1 MKCRYCGADLDDGV
15 LFCGECGAMVN
26 PQKRFCRECG
36 KEVPSNACFCSYCG
50 ADLTATPTPEELEN
64 EAPSESRGAAD
75 DKIKGDTPTPSTGP
89 DVHTDMRSKITSF
102 LKEIQAKLMAF
113 WAELDSF
120 CKVFTISSAVILV
133 LLLIAWTSRNGTAV
147 FISLLQITALVL
159 SILWHKE
166 ILNCPKVWLKYA
178 VLAVALLFSIL
189 NIISYS
195 SKKENTPKASIS
207 TTVATENTESTIF
220 PPCTATDCIGQ
231 SCDTVK
237 NAFSAAGFTEVHTVE
252 INDLPYSESDK
263 NNTVES
269 ISVGGKNSFS
279 KALRFNSSDVVE
291 IRYHTY
297 KKFSVNVDV
306 DFIPNLF
313 FDKYGIALYFNEE
326 KVGELAHGEDKSFS
340 LKAKPGTYAL
350 VFQKKG
356 DTSRTGSLELDIK
369 GDVNAAV
376 QISCQSDSI
385 LVKPLYIEKLGEVHE
400 GEIMMPQAASSYGN
414 LNYLDVK
421 KSLEDLGFSN
431 ISTEAFYDIYFGW
444 TDTGAVESV
453 TIDGNN
459 SFNRGD
465 VFNSDSNIIIAYHM
479 PYSDDPSRIKVEK
492 DTSDF
497 TGLNYLDVEQA
508 FKDMGFSTIEL
519 EKVVTE
525 DTLYVE
531 GSVVSVAI
539 NGSSFTAGTTFAPN
553 SKVRIKY
560 YHVEEPTKIET
571 LTIDNSNDFAS
582 LMKITDQTDVTTIRE
597 FVNSHK
603 GDYIEFDG
611 CIAYMMHHKNL
622 KTRFDICL
630 VGGNYSDRV
639 LGPLFA
645 FEDVNFYDMNVSGS
659 DTVAQGMHFRIVGQ
673 IDGFNSDGKYIVLKP
688 ISLTS
693 R

>member
-1 MKCRYCGADLDDGV
+1 MKCRNCGADLDDGV

-26 PQKRFCRECG
+26 PQKKFCRECG
-36 KEVPSNACFCSYCG
+36 KEVPSNARFCSYCG
-50 ADLTATPTPEELEN
+50 ADLTTTPTPEELEN
-64 EAPSESRGAAD
+64 EAASESRGAAG

-89 DVHTDMRSKITSF
+89 NVHTDMRGKITAF

-113 WAELDSF
+113 WADLDSF
-120 CKVFTISSAVILV
+120 SKVFTISSTVILV
-133 LLLIAWTSRNGTAV
+133 LLLIAWTSHNGTAI
-147 FISLLQITALVL
+147 FISLLQIAALVL

-166 ILNCPKVWLKYA
+166 ILNSPKVWLKYA

-189 NIISYS
+189 NITSYS

-207 TTVATENTESTIF
+207 TTVATENTEPTIF
-220 PPCTATDCIGQ
+220 PPYAAADCIGQ

-237 NAFSAAGFTEVHTVE
+237 NAFSTAGFTEVHTVE

-263 NNTVES
+263 NNTIES
-269 ISVGGKNSFS
+269 ISIGGKNSFS

-297 KKFSVNVDV
+297 KKFSVNIDV
-306 DFIPNLF
+306 NFVPNLF

-350 VFQKKG
+350 VFRKKG
-356 DTSRTGSLELDIK
+356 DTSCTGSLELDIK

-385 LVKPLYIEKLGEVHE
+385 LVKPLYIEKLGEVQE
-400 GEIMMPQAASSYGN
+400 GEIMMPQAASSYRN
-414 LNYLDVK
+414 LNYLDVQ
-421 KSLEDLGFSN
+421 KSLKDLGFSN
-431 ISTEAFYDIYFGW
+431 VSTEAFYDIYFGW

-479 PYSDDPSRIKVEK
+479 LYSDDPSRIKVEK

-497 TGLNYLDVEQA
+497 IGLNYLDVEQA

-519 EKVVTE
+519 EEVVTE
-525 DTLYVE
+525 NTSYTD
-531 GSVVSVAI
+531 GSVVSIAI
-539 NGSSFTAGTTFAPN
+539 NGSSFTAGTTFAPD
-553 SKVRIKY
+553 SKVRIRY
-560 YHVEEPTKIET
+560 YHVEKPTKIET
-571 LTIDNSNDFAS
+571 LTIDNSSEFAS
-582 LMKITDQTDVTTIRE
+582 LMKITDQTDATTIRE

-611 CIAYMMHHKNL
+611 CIAFMMHHKNL

-630 VGGNYSDRV
+630 VGGNYSDRL

-645 FEDVNFYDMNVSGS
+645 FEDVNFNDMNVSGS
-659 DTVAQGMHFRIVGQ
+659 DTVAQGMHFRIIGQ
-673 IDGFNSDGKYIVLKP
+673 IDSFNSDGMYIVLKP